1 MACEDIEGINGPCQ
15 ICIWKIEA
23 VQSSG
28 NVHCLISDEVYV
40 SNNTRKKLETAFES
54 LCLLSVSLSVLQMQ
68 QNICIV
74 NLTEREYY
82 SFQLYW
88 GSAFG
93 WPVHAYFSLKINFNL
108 YGLKSAQWKQNMW
121 EFARY
126 LHKNWIVEGNR
137 NTFLIWAQWIPFTES
152 FSHNRHSRNFI
163 SIFNGIGF

>member
-1 MACEDIEGINGPCQ
+1 MACEDIGGINGPCQ

-40 SNNTRKKLETAFES
+40 SNNTSKELETAFES
-54 LCLLSVSLSVLQMQ
+54 PCLLSVSLSVLQMQ

-82 SFQLYW
+82 SFQFILRLCLW
-88 GSAFG
+88 LTGACL
-93 WPVHAYFSLKINFNL
+93 FSPKNKFQSIW
-108 YGLKSAQWKQNMW
+108 SAQWKQNMW

-126 LHKNWIVEGNR
+126 LHKNWMVEGNR
-137 NTFLIWAQWIPFTES
+137 NTFLIWAQWILFTEWY
-152 FSHNRHSRNFI
+152 FHNRHSQNFI